1 MKWKKVNIIQKCF
14 FKNCQPEHNQVMVNK
29 AAQNKDATCQPPLQL
44 GMECDKVSDKE
55 MGENGMV

>member
-1 MKWKKVNIIQKCF
+1 MTAQISKYPPVSAL
-14 FKNCQPEHNQVMVNK
+14 PENTPVLVGHM